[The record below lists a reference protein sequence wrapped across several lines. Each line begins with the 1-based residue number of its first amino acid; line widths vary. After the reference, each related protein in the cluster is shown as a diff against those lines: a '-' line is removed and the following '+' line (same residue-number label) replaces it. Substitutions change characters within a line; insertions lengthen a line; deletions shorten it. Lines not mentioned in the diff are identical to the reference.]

1 MSGLI
6 AKEWA
11 SYREAVMSP
20 DAPEIQV
27 QENRR
32 AFYAGAQGFLGLM
45 MRTLDPGLEPTDAD
59 LRGMDLLA
67 RELTEFARDV
77 AEGRA

>member
-1 MSGLI
+1 MTGI

-20 DAPEIQV
+20 DAPPIQV

-32 AFYAGAQGFLGLM
+32 AFYAGAQAYLSLVMRLM
-45 MRTLDPGLEPTDAD
+45 DPGSEPTDAD
-59 LRGMDLLA
+59 MVFMGRLA
-67 RELTEFARDV
+67 EELQAFARDV